1 LKTGDRDSHGFAGIL
16 AGPVASQELSALRT
30 MKSLNVRTVFLL
42 LAAAVASSSLQA
54 ESPAL
59 PAGITRVPVV
69 FTGGHDTEGQDRG
82 RPVNLIAAA
91 LGVPAEVFREA
102 FSHVKPARAGT
113 APEPNQVRENK
124 AALMNALGKHGVT
137 NDRLDTVSNYYRYAR
152 GRNELWTHRDAVANA
167 LVKDGKV
174 TSFEL
179 VDAGAGYSSV
189 PQATVAGVKDAQ
201 AKVELAF
208 GKYLAKNGS
217 IAVLKVQDG

>member
-1 LKTGDRDSHGFAGIL
+1 
-16 AGPVASQELSALRT
+16 

-42 LAAAVASSSLQA
+42 LAAAAFPLQA
-54 ESPAL
+54 ETPAL
-59 PAGITRVPVV
+59 PAGVTRVPVV

-91 LGVPAEVFREA
+91 LGVPTEVFREA

-124 AALMNALGKHGVT
+124 AALMNALGKHGIT
-137 NDRLDTVSNYYRYAR
+137 NDRLDTVSNHYRYVR
-152 GRNELWTHRDAVANA
+152 GRNELWTHREAVANA

-174 TSFEL
+174 TSFEV

-189 PQATVAGVKDAQ
+189 PQVTVDGVKDVQ

-208 GKYLAKNGS
+208 GKDLAKNGS
-217 IAVLKVQDG
+217 IAVLKVQDGK